1 MVGIFSRIGA
11 IVLNA
16 VLDAD
21 VHLSEYIAVF
31 GQGVPGLIA
40 SQLVRLNGEP

>member
-11 IVLNA
+11 
-16 VLDAD
+16 D
-21 VHLSEYIAVF
+21 VHLGEYVAVF
-31 GQGVPGLIA
+31 GQGVLGLIA